1 MLCGYLGRVSAAT
14 AETDARLSVG
24 LSVCPTVGLS
34 RCRCHCHIEGTRE
47 KRMNKGEKAP
57 VGEVKNRCG
66 THEQSPEKCSMIY
79 TVFGRIA
86 TSFSA
91 QAATE

>member
-14 AETDARLSVG
+14 AERLMRG
-24 LSVCPTVGLS
+24 CLSDCRAVSLS
-34 RCRCHCHIEGTRE
+34 LSLPHRGNER
-47 KRMNKGEKAP
+47 KWNKGEKAP

>member
-1 MLCGYLGRVSAAT
+1 MLCGYLGRVSGAT

-24 LSVCPTVGLS
+24 LSGCLVVAVIATE
-34 RCRCHCHIEGTRE
+34 RERE
-47 KRMNKGEKAP
+47 KRGIMETKLP
-57 VGEVKNRCG
+57 FGEVKNRCG

-86 TSFSA
+86 TSFSV

>member
-1 MLCGYLGRVSAAT
+1 MRGC
-14 AETDARLSVG
+14 LSGCRAVG
-24 LSVCPTVGLS
+24 LPGCRAVGLS

-47 KRMNKGEKAP
+47 KRNKGEKAP